1 MPKIIIHSPA
11 GTFDSQ
17 ARKDL
22 AGEITHFALECEDL
36 PKSPFVKSTVW
47 LYFNEYA
54 PDSVFMG
61 EVPAYKPII
70 TVQFYVIEG
79 GLGNAEKQIL
89 IRGITEI
96 LGSYTAGGEP
106 VPAYIVIRDVPESNW
121 GIFGKTADLAAL
133 RASAADAP
141 AL

>member
-11 GTFDSQ
+11 GTFDAQ

-47 LYFNEYA
+47 IYFNEYA
-54 PDSVFMG
+54 PDCVFMG
-61 EVPAYKPII
+61 ESPAYKRII

-79 GLGNAEKQIL
+79 GLGEAEKEIL

-96 LGSYTAGGEP
+96 LGNHTRTGGP

-121 GIFGKTADLAAL
+121 GIFGKTANLAAL
-133 RASAADAP
+133 RASAADAA

>member
-1 MPKIIIHSPA
+1 MPKIIIHSPS
-11 GTFDSQ
+11 GTFDGQ

-54 PDSVFMG
+54 PDRVFMG
-61 EVPAYKPII
+61 EAPAYKPII

-79 GLGNAEKQIL
+79 GLD
-89 IRGITEI
+89 T
-96 LGSYTAGGEP
+96 GGDP

-133 RASAADAP
+133 RASATDAP